1 LLNGTVNK
9 GGEMPNITNPNNDSL
24 IYGDTYIR
32 RWLSSLQPCEISESE
47 FEKID
52 SYFYEKWYQNNN
64 GFDSHKQMVEY
75 NPIDITDIVK
85 EKDGKIYFKQPT
97 EKQVESE
104 CEAVELN
111 IKLTEYCHKCG
122 DGCCTNYGTI
132 TEINGEELPCHN
144 QDAETIL
151 KQVLEYL
158 GYKVNIETVT
168 DYD

>member
-1 LLNGTVNK
+1 MNKHYYLINGKVMK
-9 GGEMPNITNPNNDSL
+9 GGEMPEITNPNNDSL

-32 RWLSSLQPCEISESE
+32 RWLSSLQPCEIDESE
-47 FEKID
+47 LRLLNNYIPEEKFILND
-52 SYFYEKWYQNNN
+52 A
-64 GFDSHKQMVEY
+64 
-75 NPIDITDIVK
+75 IDITDIVK

-151 KQVLEYL
+151 KQVLEHL

-168 DYD
+168 DYS

>member
-1 LLNGTVNK
+1 MTKDFLKENGIDKETVIYADSGNAWQLDRLLQEYADQQTKELQQRVEQLQFELK
-9 GGEMPNITNPNNDSL
+9 AADSDYHYKTKAL
-24 IYGDTYIR
+24 TD
-32 RWLSSLQPCEISESE
+32 EIEE
-47 FEKID
+47 LK
-52 SYFYEKWYQNNN
+52 
-64 GFDSHKQMVEY
+64 
-75 NPIDITDIVK
+75 
-85 EKDGKIYFKQPT
+85 KQP
-97 EKQVESE
+97 KQVESE

-132 TEINGEELPCHN
+132 TAINGEELPCHN

-151 KQVLEYL
+151 KQVLEHL

>member
-1 LLNGTVNK
+1 MNKHYYLINGKVMK
-9 GGEMPNITNPNNDSL
+9 GGEMPEITNPNNDSL

-32 RWLSSLQPCEISESE
+32 RWLSSLQPCYISESE
-47 FEKID
+47 FEKIKNKV
-52 SYFYEKWYQNNN
+52 YTFNNCHA
-64 GFDSHKQMVEY
+64 D
-75 NPIDITDIVK
+75 NPIDVTDIFM
-85 EKDGKIYFKQPT
+85 E
-97 EKQVESE
+97 
-104 CEAVELN
+104 ELN

-151 KQVLEYL
+151 KQVLEHL

-168 DYD
+168 DYS

>member
-1 LLNGTVNK
+1 MNKHYYLINGKVMK
-9 GGEMPNITNPNNDSL
+9 GGEMPEITNPNNDSL

-32 RWLSSLQPCEISESE
+32 RWLSSLQPCDISESE
-47 FEKID
+47 FEKIHD
-52 SYFYEKWYQNNN
+52 YLIENIPFKNS
-64 GFDSHKQMVEY
+64 DIS

-151 KQVLEYL
+151 KQVLEHL

-168 DYD
+168 DYS

>member
-1 LLNGTVNK
+1 MNKHYYLINGKVMK
-9 GGEMPNITNPNNDSL
+9 GGEMPEITNPNNDSL

-32 RWLSSLQPCEISESE
+32 RWLSSLQPCDISESE
-47 FEKID
+47 FYKIHD
-52 SYFYEKWYQNNN
+52 YLIENIPFKNS
-64 GFDSHKQMVEY
+64 DIS

-151 KQVLEYL
+151 KQVLEHL

-168 DYD
+168 DYS

>member
-1 LLNGTVNK
+1 MNKHYYLINGKVMK
-9 GGEMPNITNPNNDSL
+9 GGEMPEITNPNNDSL

-32 RWLSSLQPCEISESE
+32 RWLSSLQHCDISESE
-47 FEKID
+47 FEKIKNKV
-52 SYFYEKWYQNNN
+52 YTFNNCHA
-64 GFDSHKQMVEY
+64 D
-75 NPIDITDIVK
+75 NPIDVTDIF
-85 EKDGKIYFKQPT
+85 EEIYCKCNYFTKYLKT
-97 EKQVESE
+97 DNME
-104 CEAVELN
+104 ELN

-151 KQVLEYL
+151 KQVLEHL

-168 DYD
+168 DYS